1 MIEDTR
7 QSRQRPLTAQ
17 LLTAHFS
24 LFPKEI
30 PMQYDHDK
38 VDEMALALLYLT
50 TFQEQGAVRAW
61 KGMAWEVMD
70 RLYEKGYISDP
81 KNKNKSVYL
90 TEEGQK
96 LSEELFWRYFSK

>member
-1 MIEDTR
+1 
-7 QSRQRPLTAQ
+7 
-17 LLTAHFS
+17 
-24 LFPKEI
+24 
-30 PMQYDHDK
+30 
-38 VDEMALALLYLT
+38 
-50 TFQEQGAVRAW
+50 VRAW